1 MRKII
6 CVLSLAS
13 ALIFALAVHAAAP
26 ASFAGTWTLDKSKS
40 QGLSQRMQGADSVSW
55 VITQTDKEIT
65 IEEKATG
72 GQMGGGP
79 GGGAPPAG
87 GRPPGGGGGG
97 GRRGGMMG
105 GGPGTYNLDGSET
118 TVDIGRGKAVRKAS
132 WSSDGKILE
141 LVSKATFEG
150 PNGEVTNTTTDK
162 FQLSGDGKV
171 LTVIRHSEGGPRG
184 TQDMTLVFT
193 K

>member
-1 MRKII
+1 
-6 CVLSLAS
+6 
-13 ALIFALAVHAAAP
+13 
-26 ASFAGTWTLDKSKS
+26 
-40 QGLSQRMQGADSVSW
+40 
-55 VITQTDKEIT
+55 
-65 IEEKATG
+65 
-72 GQMGGGP
+72 MGS
-79 GGGAPPAG
+79 
-87 GRPPGGGGGG
+87 
-97 GRRGGMMG
+97 
-105 GGPGTYNLDGSET
+105 GPGTYNLDGSET
-118 TVDIGRGKAVRKAS
+118 TVEMGRGKAVRKAS
-132 WSSDGKILE
+132 WSSDGQILE